1 MNEFVLFLNNIE
13 FNWTIIESLAVLF
26 SIIYVILAARQ
37 NIWCWASAIISVS
50 LYIYI
55 CYTAQLFAETGLQ
68 IFYLLMAFYGYYN
81 WNKKESSLK
90 ITEWPIKKHL
100 LILIFGAI
108 LTFFIGFYLSTY
120 TSAKMPI
127 VDSLT
132 TVFAIFATYM
142 VTKKILANWLYW
154 IVIDIVSV
162 YLYFSRDLHLTA
174 LLFIIYTIIAFFG
187 YFNWLKMMNKNA

>member
-13 FNWTIIESLAVLF
+13 FNWTFIESLAVFF

-55 CYTAQLFAETGLQ
+55 CYIAQLFAETGLQ

-81 WNKKESSLK
+81 WEKTETSLK
-90 ITEWPIKKHL
+90 ITEWSVKKHL
-100 LILIFGAI
+100 SILIFGAI

-142 VTKKILANWLYW
+142 VTKKILSNWLYW

-187 YFNWLKMMNKNA
+187 YFNWLKMMQKDA

>member
-13 FNWTIIESLAVLF
+13 FNWTFIESLAVFF

-55 CYTAQLFAETGLQ
+55 CYIAQLFAETGLQ

-81 WNKKESSLK
+81 WEKTETGLK
-90 ITEWPIKKHL
+90 ITEWSVKKHL
-100 LILIFGAI
+100 SILIFGAI

-142 VTKKILANWLYW
+142 VTKKILSNWLYW

-187 YFNWLKMMNKNA
+187 YFNWLKMMQKDA

>member
-1 MNEFVLFLNNIE
+1 MNEIVLFLNNLE
-13 FNWTIIESLAVLF
+13 FKWTIIESLAVFF
-26 SIIYVILAARQ
+26 SIIYVILAAKK

-68 IFYLLMAFYGYYN
+68 IFYLLMAFYGYYS
-81 WNKKESSLK
+81 WNKTGSSFK
-90 ITEWPIKKHL
+90 ITEWSIKKHIS
-100 LILIFGAI
+100 ILIFGAI
-108 LTFFIGFYLSTY
+108 LTFFIGFYLSIY
-120 TSAKMPI
+120 TSSKMPI

-187 YFNWLKMMNKNA
+187 YFNWLKMMQKDA

>member
-13 FNWTIIESLAVLF
+13 FNWTIIEGLAVFF

-55 CYTAQLFAETGLQ
+55 CYSAQLYAETGLQ

-81 WNKKESSLK
+81 WGKTETSLK
-90 ITEWPIKKHL
+90 ITEWSIEKHL

-174 LLFIIYTIIAFFG
+174 LLFIIYTVIAFLDILTG
-187 YFNWLKMMNKNA
+187 LK

>member
-13 FNWTIIESLAVLF
+13 FNWTIIESLAVFF

-68 IFYLLMAFYGYYN
+68 IFYLLMAFGYYN

-100 LILIFGAI
+100 LILIFEP
-108 LTFFIGFYLSTY
+108 Y
-120 TSAKMPI
+120 
-127 VDSLT
+127 
-132 TVFAIFATYM
+132 
-142 VTKKILANWLYW
+142 
-154 IVIDIVSV
+154 
-162 YLYFSRDLHLTA
+162 
-174 LLFIIYTIIAFFG
+174 
-187 YFNWLKMMNKNA
+187 

>member
-13 FNWTIIESLAVLF
+13 FNWTIIESLAVFF

-81 WNKKESSLK
+81 WGKTATILK
-90 ITEWPIKKHL
+90 ITEWSIKKHL

-108 LTFFIGFYLSTY
+108 LTFFIGFCSSNY

-132 TVFAIFATYM
+132 TVFAKPGAS
-142 VTKKILANWLYW
+142 V
-154 IVIDIVSV
+154 DIHS
-162 YLYFSRDLHLTA
+162 S
-174 LLFIIYTIIAFFG
+174 
-187 YFNWLKMMNKNA
+187 